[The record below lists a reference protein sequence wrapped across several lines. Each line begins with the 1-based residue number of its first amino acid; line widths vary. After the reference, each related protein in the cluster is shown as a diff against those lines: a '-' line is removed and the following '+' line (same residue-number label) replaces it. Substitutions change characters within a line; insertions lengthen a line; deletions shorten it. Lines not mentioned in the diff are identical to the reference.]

1 LGPLVSDGVVLED
14 AWRFHSELLF
24 WRWSGNSPWSPWSII
39 HRYKMVL
46 YSASTTEVCYARIFC
61 LRNWS
66 SFICLGPGKCVVQ
79 DSLSVS
85 EAKLEDGDVLMAGAS
100 EQPEQRY
107 PASIL

>member
-1 LGPLVSDGVVLED
+1 
-14 AWRFHSELLF
+14 
-24 WRWSGNSPWSPWSII
+24 
-39 HRYKMVL
+39 MVL

-107 PASIL
+107 PASIVKQNGETIDRTPPLLPHHAQLYC